1 MPWFFKILFIFNWD
15 RKKIFWTLVQ
25 KQTCVCLCF
34 ERVALR
40 KWGTQVH
47 MSILP
52 HLRCRF
58 LASLLL
64 IQEIEGFF
72 FFLGTLQRATLHSCP
87 AVQCVCASLYLLA
100 DNQPAFLKKSLIRH
114 EMFLQK
120 VLISTKHTFPR
131 LDLIKSV
138 LTDCI

>member
-64 IQEIEGFF
+64 IQETEGFSF
-72 FFLGTLQRATLHSCP
+72 SWVHCKEQHCIV
-87 AVQCVCASLYLLA
+87 VQLYNVCVLLFIYWLTT
-100 DNQPAFLKKSLIRH
+100 NQHFWKSLSSD
-114 EMFLQK
+114 MKCFCKKFWFLQNI
-120 VLISTKHTFPR
+120 LFQG
-131 LDLIKSV
+131 
-138 LTDCI
+138 